1 MVRIPGGIGSIM
13 TVRTGLVGAGAIVG
27 IGRGRNELQRV
38 REAPIR
44 AFGATCFLRKG
55 AVRGGIGCIGGIAR
69 FGGRSNG
76 SMDSSCCGVPGSE
89 KRKGDEKLPGKA
101 PESGKMNAYQHRAE
115 NRSRPHRPHRSYRW
129 PRSCSC
135 LTKQGPSGFFLRPLV
150 SLKICRL
157 LLTPFRCFFLSG
169 FEFSFFFIMVF
180 CEFLWSKFFLS
191 IYMASRKSR

>member
-1 MVRIPGGIGSIM
+1 MGVERTAPSIRIQDRGSSAIGRRAVNGAVFMVRIGSIM

-27 IGRGRNELQRV
+27 IGRGRNELLRV

-44 AFGATCFLRKG
+44 AFGATCFYGKAPC

-115 NRSRPHRPHRSYRW
+115 NRSRPHRPHRPHRSYRW

-135 LTKQGPSGFFLRPLV
+135 LTKQGLLAFFFEPFV
-150 SLKICRL
+150 SLKCQD
-157 LLTPFRCFFLSG
+157 
-169 FEFSFFFIMVF
+169 
-180 CEFLWSKFFLS
+180 
-191 IYMASRKSR
+191 

>member
-13 TVRTGLVGAGAIVG
+13 IVRTGLVGAGPIVG
-27 IGRGRNELQRV
+27 IGRGRNEVLRV

-55 AVRGGIGCIGGIAR
+55 AVRRAPCADASDGIAR

-135 LTKQGPSGFFLRPLV
+135 LTKQGRLAFFFEPIV
-150 SLKICRL
+150 SLKLKKIDRWWWYAV
-157 LLTPFRCFFLSG
+157 P
-169 FEFSFFFIMVF
+169 SFFRQGSSFFIS
-180 CEFLWSKFFLS
+180 L
-191 IYMASRKSR
+191 